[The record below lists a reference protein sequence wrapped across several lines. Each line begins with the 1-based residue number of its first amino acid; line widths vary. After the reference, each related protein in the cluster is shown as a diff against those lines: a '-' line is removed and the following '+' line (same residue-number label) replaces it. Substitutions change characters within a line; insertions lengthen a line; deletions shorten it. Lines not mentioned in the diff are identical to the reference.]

1 MMKANNVN
9 FFDHFKHLKD
19 PRIDRSKQHGMFEII
34 FLTLCGVISD
44 CGGWIDIEDYGKTHL
59 TLLRKYLPYKNGV
72 PSDDTLRRFFRA
84 VDSEQLSKCF
94 VSWIRSIVKQEHLNN
109 TVIAID
115 GKTSR
120 GSVDTAHAAL
130 HMVSAYATD
139 LRLVLC
145 QQKVYEKSNEITAIP
160 SLLDTL
166 DLRGAIIT
174 IDAMGTQKAIAEKI
188 QNGGGDYILAL
199 KKNQGNMYEEVETFF
214 TLEKKDNFKD
224 VQVDIFNTLEKG
236 HGRIEKRTCT
246 VADVGN
252 YISKKRDWAGLKSIV
267 CIESEREIKGK
278 KTKETRYFITSLE
291 MDAKKIL
298 GAVRRHWAIEN
309 SVHWV
314 LDMTFGEDQS
324 KIRKENA
331 PANMAVIR
339 HFALNFLNNAKGAFN
354 TRTSIRRIRR
364 MAGWQDGVL
373 DMILAAN
380 I

>member
-1 MMKANNVN
+1 MKANDVN

-19 PRIDRSKQHGMFEII
+19 PRIDRSKQHGLLEVV
-34 FLTLCGVISD
+34 FLTLCGIISG
-44 CGGWIDIEDYGKTHL
+44 CEGWIDIEDYGKGHL
-59 TLLRKYLPYKNGV
+59 TLLRKYLPYKNGI

-84 VDSEQLSKCF
+84 VDSTQLSKCF
-94 VSWIRSIVKQEHLNN
+94 VSWIRSIVKQEHLNDS
-109 TVIAID
+109 VISVD
-115 GKTSR
+115 GKTLR
-120 GSVDTAHAAL
+120 GSTDGSKAAL
-130 HMVSAYATD
+130 HMVSAFATD

-160 SLLDTL
+160 DLLDML
-166 DLRGAIIT
+166 DLRGTIIT
-174 IDAMGTQKAIAEKI
+174 IDAMGTQKAIAKKI
-188 QNGGGDYILAL
+188 QDRGGDYILAL

-224 VQVDIFNTLEKG
+224 VQVDIFSTLEKG
-236 HGRIEKRTCT
+236 HGRIEKRICT
-246 VADVGN
+246 VTDVSN
-252 YISKKRDWAGLKSIV
+252 YVSKKHDWLGLKSIV

-278 KTKETRYFITSLE
+278 VSKETRLFISSLE
-291 MDAKKIL
+291 IDAKRIL
-298 GAVRRHWAIEN
+298 AAVRSHWAIEN

-314 LDMTFGEDQS
+314 LDMSFGEDQS

-339 HFALNFLNNAKGAFN
+339 HFALNFLNNAKAAFN
-354 TRTSIRRIRR
+354 SRTSIRRMRR